1 MRWFMSVFF
10 LLLGAGNAA
19 AAWIFESDEDPLTD
33 QKFAF
38 MAASQQ
44 RGGYEPFT
52 LAFKCWEG
60 DVAQSLMVIGT
71 PISYDRSEPYKSSV
85 LVKFRVDKGDVLELS
100 FGPREFSG
108 RLGLQLLGGDVE
120 LFSDV
125 LERVGSANRQIVVS
139 VFDQIYT
146 FSASGSTKATNLLKE
161 TCKFS
166 SAINSLKSQRK
177 ENWYDMSAKD
187 YIRAYN
193 KAVQSYG
200 GGLMATLGECSKG
213 EVKDACE
220 VQYGR
225 DDIVTNIFLDKDDG
239 RLLSLVTIAAG
250 GGDLPEK
257 MLGSWAAVIKLVESD
272 EKRGQRDRRRKD
284 MIAAVGKGDDY
295 VAKTANASY
304 YVAKPEGM
312 GLWFSVER
320 P

>member
-10 LLLGAGNAA
+10 LLLCTGNAA
-19 AAWIFESDEDPLTD
+19 AAWIFESGEDPLTD
-33 QKFAF
+33 KKFAF

-44 RGGYEPFT
+44 GGGDEPFT
-52 LAFKCWEG
+52 LILKCWEG
-60 DVAQSLMVIGT
+60 DGAQPLMLIGT
-71 PISYDRSEPYKSSV
+71 PVSYDQRESYKSSV

-100 FGPREFSG
+100 FGPRELSG

-146 FSASGSTKATNLLKE
+146 FPASSSTKATNLLKE

-166 SAINSLKSQRK
+166 SSINSLQSQRK
-177 ENWYDMSAKD
+177 ENWYDMSAED
-187 YIRAYN
+187 YVRAYN
-193 KAVQSYG
+193 EAVQSYG

-213 EVKDACE
+213 EVKDACK

-225 DDIVTNIFLDKDDG
+225 DDIATNIFLDKDDG

-284 MIAAVGKGDDY
+284 MVATVGKGDEY
-295 VAKTANASY
+295 KAKTANASY
-304 YVAKPEGM
+304 YVAKIDGI
-312 GLWFSVER
+312 GLWFSVDR